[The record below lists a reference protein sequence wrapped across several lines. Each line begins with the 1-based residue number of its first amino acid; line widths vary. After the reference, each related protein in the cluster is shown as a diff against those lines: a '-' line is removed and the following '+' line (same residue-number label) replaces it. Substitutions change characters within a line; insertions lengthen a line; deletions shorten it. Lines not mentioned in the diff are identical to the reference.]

1 MTKPEVSLPV
11 INLIKAIASQLIL
24 WHHFALYGPLQEVLS
39 PLFDETTG
47 WLADYGRLAVPA
59 FLVTGGFLA
68 ARSLLFRTPGQS
80 ALMPGRLIARRYW
93 RLMAPYCVALLF
105 ALLAAA
111 VARALG
117 DDASVPAKPSLGQL
131 ISHLLLLQDIV
142 GLDAL
147 SAGVWYVAI
156 DFQLYALLVLIA
168 MLFRRH
174 ALEVC
179 AGLTVVSLF
188 WLNRYSAI
196 DMWAPYFFAAY
207 GLGIVAAWIARQR
220 HRVLWMIWLM
230 LAVSAALEVE
240 WRSRILVAGATAM
253 LLAVSSGR
261 MDLPAGWQR
270 ALNWLGSISFAVF
283 LTHYP
288 VLLLVGAV
296 FDRLWP
302 QSVPASAVGVAVAWL
317 MSMISGHLLYRF
329 VETRSL
335 PFSSRR
341 PAAST
346 STV

>member
-1 MTKPEVSLPV
+1 MNKPETSLTL
-11 INLIKAIASQLIL
+11 INLIKVLASQLIL
-24 WHHFALYGPLQEVLS
+24 WHHFALYGPLPEVLS
-39 PLFDETTG
+39 PLFG
-47 WLADYGRLAVPA
+47 GPLAWLAEYGRLAVPA

-68 ARSLLFRTPGQS
+68 ARSLLFRSPGQA
-80 ALMPGRLIARRYW
+80 ALMPGRLIVRRYW

-117 DDASVPAKPSLGQL
+117 DDASVPAKPRLGQL
-131 ISHLLLLQDIV
+131 LAHLLLLQDIV

-168 MLFRRH
+168 VVFRHH

-179 AGLTVVSLF
+179 VGLTVVSLF
-188 WLNRYSAI
+188 WLNRYSDI

-207 GLGIVAAWIARQR
+207 GLGIVAAGIARQR

-230 LAVSAALEVE
+230 LAISAALEVE

-253 LLAVSSGR
+253 LLAASGGR
-261 MDLPAGWQR
+261 LALVAGGR
-270 ALNWLGSISFAVF
+270 RVLDWLGAISFSVF

-296 FDRLWP
+296 VDRVWP
-302 QSVPASAVGVAVAWL
+302 QSVPASGAGVVVAWAL
-317 MSMISGHLLYRF
+317 SMLSGHLLYRY
-329 VETRSL
+329 VESRSSL
-335 PFSSRR
+335 PVSRQ
-341 PAAST
+341 ATASA
-346 STV
+346 